1 MSYKNTA
8 RAVQVDEQQ
17 EQSLR
22 CSAHGCPLKWSV
34 KIESGL
40 CSYHAWEDPVKW
52 HAITDELRRT
62 GTWHRASAESREVQ
76 EMKTRLRGSIG
87 NVPQRIAA

>member
-1 MSYKNTA
+1 MSYKA
-8 RAVQVDEQQ
+8 RARSDGVQDVDGPA
-17 EQSLR
+17 LG

-34 KIESGL
+34 KIESPL

-52 HAITDELRRT
+52 RGITESLRRD
-62 GTWHRASAESREVQ
+62 GAWRRPLAESREVR

-87 NVPQRIAA
+87 NVTQKVAA